1 MRIYD
6 VRKLQTGMKFA
17 RTTKEKTQVFADFL
31 TANRMKYKW
40 TDNKSINILVGE
52 YEKAKMKA
60 LSIKWIEALEPS
72 LRRKKS
78 NKGSKRAFAELKA

>member
-1 MRIYD
+1 
-6 VRKLQTGMKFA
+6 
-17 RTTKEKTQVFADFL
+17 
-31 TANRMKYKW
+31 MKYKW
-40 TDNKSINILVGE
+40 TDDKSINILVGE